1 MPSGS
6 NVDKNAKILKF
17 ITDVIN
23 ATTADIAR
31 EDSDLTGAYAS
42 LQGNTPVVSTASL
55 SVTPKSLSNIA
66 DPTEQSS
73 VRSRSEYFSGSS
85 LADLFLSYGQ
95 RLTAVRRCTMNVR
108 MKRSVPGTGA
118 ALPDL
123 VSNIWTNEITALSS
137 LYAMDANTFKTTV
150 ANATAPADP
159 VSALGPGIINA
170 DSAVDDL
177 IAKIRQ
183 VIVNHYAS
191 SVTVNVTAC
200 HSACHSSCHGSR
212 GRR

>member
-6 NVDKNAKILKF
+6 NVDKNAKISKF
-17 ITDVIN
+17 ISDVVN
-23 ATTADIAR
+23 ATTGDISR
-31 EDSDLTGAYAS
+31 ENSDLPAS
-42 LQGNTPVVSTASL
+42 LRGNTPVVSTASL
-55 SVTPKSLSNIA
+55 SVTPKSLSRIA

-73 VRSRSEYFSGSS
+73 VRSRSEYFTGSS

-95 RLTAVRRCTMNVR
+95 KLTAVRRCTVTVR
-108 MKRSVPGTGA
+108 MKRSVPGTGS

-123 VSNIWTNEITALSS
+123 VSNIWANEITALSS
-137 LYAMDANTFKTTV
+137 LYAMDANTFKNTV